1 MNGKS
6 RNGVRHSLNR
16 QPINQS
22 MASTTT
28 RALAHCAAGELE
40 LARFALMRD
49 EPAIASASSSEAK
62 LEFGALERVLRALW
76 TDDTGDAIET
86 LRSTAW
92 IRGED
97 ATAAKDLIERI
108 RFDACDGMAAAYER
122 FGLDWMGRRLGASEE
137 DARTLCATLGWAC
150 ENGVVQPKV
159 EATIGARR
167 VDPEEALRTCAEM
180 VARLDA

>member
-1 MNGKS
+1 
-6 RNGVRHSLNR
+6 
-16 QPINQS
+16 

-28 RALAHCAAGELE
+28 RALAHCTAGELE

-49 EPAIASASSSEAK
+49 EAAIASSSSSSSSSEAK
-62 LEFGALERVLRALW
+62 LEFAALERVVRALW

-92 IRGED
+92 IRSED
-97 ATAAKDLIERI
+97 ATAAEDLIEQI
-108 RFDACDGMAAAYER
+108 RFDACHDMAVAYER

-137 DARTLCATLGWAC
+137 DARALCATLGWAC
-150 ENGVVQPKV
+150 ENGVVRPKV

-167 VDPEEALRTCAEM
+167 MDPEEALRTCAEM

>member
-1 MNGKS
+1 
-6 RNGVRHSLNR
+6 
-16 QPINQS
+16 

-49 EPAIASASSSEAK
+49 EPAIASSSSSSEAK
-62 LEFGALERVLRALW
+62 VEFAALERVVRALW

-150 ENGVVQPKV
+150 ENGVVRPKV

-167 VDPEEALRTCAEM
+167 VDPEDALRTCAEM